1 MQNKFTEHVATI
13 TGLTPAQHSVLK
25 VIAGFTDHNTGE
37 AFPSLGTIAA
47 GADVARSTVQIAIND
62 LCEAGHLEFVRQ
74 RKTPRGHVNV
84 YRVTIPGTIPTHHTD
99 FHHTDTDDHTEVA
112 HHTDGFGMVESVDS
126 RTNPPYRQNHVGNE
140 LFNTSLPIPVN
151 RKDQNLNRTDRLPV
165 PWASRK
171 FGDNVLVPNDP
182 WFNGRA
188 TNYLDNECAMGVAC
202 RCKTDDW
209 GTPKQ
214 GEAFCEDCK
223 REHPVAERNATLR
236 EVEAWVQTNLDYCK
250 EWKQRVKAYKQSDEY
265 KARV

>member
-13 TGLTPAQHSVLK
+13 TGLTPAQHGVLK

-62 LCEAGHLEFVRQ
+62 LCEAGHLEFVRKRQTQ
-74 RKTPRGHVNV
+74 RSFVNV
-84 YRVTIPGTIPTHHTD
+84 YRVVIPDAYRHVPTHTDARIPTRTD
-99 FHHTDTDDHTEVA
+99 SRTDTDFVGTRQSSWNQGSKR
-112 HHTDGFGMVESVDS
+112 TDTDS
-126 RTNPPYRQNHVGNE
+126 VGNE

-182 WFNGRA
+182 WFNGMA

-265 KARV
+265 KARR